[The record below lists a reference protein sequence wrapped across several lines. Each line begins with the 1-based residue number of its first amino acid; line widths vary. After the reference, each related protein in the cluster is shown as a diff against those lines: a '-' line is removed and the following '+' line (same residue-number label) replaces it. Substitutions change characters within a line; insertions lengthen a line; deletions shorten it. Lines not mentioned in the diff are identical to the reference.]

1 MSGPTSFRL
10 SQETFELLKKN
21 RDFYESLFDLQKK
34 KESPLL
40 PKATDSE
47 SRTESKVRDNG
58 DVEVS
63 LVLPVDDDG
72 EAANGR
78 LYVRDT
84 FVFDASERVLKSYQ
98 RSFEHNGKG
107 GDEWKGWLA
116 KYQTLAGGAGRG
128 ATDPV
133 VQKFAH
139 RVARSYGRAIVDDDA
154 NTLPE
159 IKAAFEKERR
169 LLKTTNQQVLDLNAG
184 LEFKIKDKLNFY
196 NLAWRDGKLEV
207 TLQLSVDDDADATNG
222 RILLR
227 DKYTLNAETL
237 AFEGYERA
245 WKLAP
250 GAEGDARLQ
259 AVLKKLQAGAKPPTE
274 EAEAFIQAL
283 LPALLPK
290 AEPDGSAVLA
300 LLGAGKTLPKD
311 YRSPLARR
319 GQGDPEGLKAAAQSS
334 LEAMYVVAQE
344 QVMKRYDESQGWL
357 HFGASVDQVKEKGL
371 VEGLFQKAKT
381 ASEKNPGV
389 HPFALF
395 QKLELSAEE
404 TALRDRLLGDKL
416 MQEFD
421 ALAQEPDAALRGKSL
436 ALLAQQKLLIDAG
449 MGESAMFLAEQ
460 LKKEPATQRVGED
473 ILAVVQG
480 KGDFG
485 QKVGYVLP
493 LFCKE
498 VSKPSM
504 LLGMAA
510 APFMGTAFEL
520 GGLKLAAW
528 AYDAKK
534 ISDIGRG
541 AKLGAAVLGMTGE
554 AVGFTAIHRGFERMH
569 HGGDKAWNGAWQE
582 IVSATLM
589 FGGMRLTH
597 GMTGLATARMAEG
610 AWGAKLGYRFGE
622 AQFAGAL
629 GRSPTGRFF
638 FDGAA
643 QAAGKGIPT
652 LTTSGKALSGTM
664 NHLGGILTM
673 QASGALSRKLGLMPE
688 NNQSFGANFFDAT
701 VMYTQAMV
709 GSHAANLASGGSL
722 HRNLGAFKMGV
733 ENLKKGM
740 PVTPP
745 PAPPAAPDPATQAK
759 PDSAQAPATP
769 PPVDPNAAAAPAPA
783 PAAKKP
789 GFAER
794 LRARF
799 AKAAPE
805 AKAPTPAADPAVAPA
820 DPAAVTAE
828 AKKPSLL
835 DRLLVGREGK
845 AKTVLEAARE
855 WIGNLS
861 PTKVKALEAELAKL
875 RAEKATV
882 EGEKAAKEESLG
894 ELQKQFD
901 ALKTQQEAARAEIE
915 AKANELQGLRDQLTQ
930 VEGQKTAAET
940 LVAEKAQALGEAE
953 ARLKDLETQK
963 TDAEQRLRDYQ
974 EQAELSELDLGVG
987 SLEQQ
992 IQAHKA
998 ELGKLRKEKQEA
1010 EVQAGAHRQ
1019 AADELRSKLTEAEG
1033 ELERRKHVDEALKE
1047 SEANAAELGEKI
1059 VELSGSLEGLQRQVG
1074 ELAAKDE
1081 GATRLTTEQAQKIA
1095 ELAGLKT
1102 ELEGKLRQAVED
1114 IAGLRKDLGER
1125 EAELNALRD
1134 SYEDVQAQ
1142 LRSANH
1148 RVEAQVRSIEHL
1160 GKVKESLETQ
1170 KATLEGEL
1178 ATERGN
1184 KEEIQRQ
1191 LDENANKLKDVN
1203 RELGAARHDLEIT
1216 NAGKKAAQG
1225 EATRLRERL
1234 EEAQRLRT
1242 ESETR
1247 LQQAARDLETQ
1258 LRDQGKRLEASQQ
1271 EAAEIG

>member
-207 TLQLSVDDDADATNG
+207 TLQLSVDDDGEAANG

-290 AEPDGSAVLA
+290 GEPDGSAVLA

-460 LKKEPATQRVGED
+460 LKKDPATQRVGED

-597 GMTGLATARMAEG
+597 GMTGLATARMAQG
-610 AWGAKLGYRFGE
+610 AWGSKLGYRFGE
-622 AQFAGAL
+622 GQFAGAL

-733 ENLKKGM
+733 ENLKKGI

-759 PDSAQAPATP
+759 PDPAQAPASP
-769 PPVDPNAAAAPAPA
+769 PPAPA
-783 PAAKKP
+783 SPRP
-789 GFAER
+789 R
-794 LRARF
+794 PRPRRRRRPRTPPSRPPIPPPLRPR
-799 AKAAPE
+799 PRS
-805 AKAPTPAADPAVAPA
+805 PRCS
-820 DPAAVTAE
+820 TASW
-828 AKKPSLL
+828 P
-835 DRLLVGREGK
+835 V
-845 AKTVLEAARE
+845 ARE
-855 WIGNLS
+855 RPRPS
-861 PTKVKALEAELAKL
+861 
-875 RAEKATV
+875 
-882 EGEKAAKEESLG
+882 S
-894 ELQKQFD
+894 
-901 ALKTQQEAARAEIE
+901 
-915 AKANELQGLRDQLTQ
+915 
-930 VEGQKTAAET
+930 
-940 LVAEKAQALGEAE
+940 
-953 ARLKDLETQK
+953 
-963 TDAEQRLRDYQ
+963 
-974 EQAELSELDLGVG
+974 
-987 SLEQQ
+987 
-992 IQAHKA
+992 
-998 ELGKLRKEKQEA
+998 
-1010 EVQAGAHRQ
+1010 
-1019 AADELRSKLTEAEG
+1019 
-1033 ELERRKHVDEALKE
+1033 RRPA
-1047 SEANAAELGEKI
+1047 
-1059 VELSGSLEGLQRQVG
+1059 SGS
-1074 ELAAKDE
+1074 
-1081 GATRLTTEQAQKIA
+1081 
-1095 ELAGLKT
+1095 
-1102 ELEGKLRQAVED
+1102 
-1114 IAGLRKDLGER
+1114 
-1125 EAELNALRD
+1125 
-1134 SYEDVQAQ
+1134 
-1142 LRSANH
+1142 
-1148 RVEAQVRSIEHL
+1148 
-1160 GKVKESLETQ
+1160 
-1170 KATLEGEL
+1170 
-1178 ATERGN
+1178 
-1184 KEEIQRQ
+1184 EISPRP
-1191 LDENANKLKDVN
+1191 
-1203 RELGAARHDLEIT
+1203 R
-1216 NAGKKAAQG
+1216 
-1225 EATRLRERL
+1225 
-1234 EEAQRLRT
+1234 
-1242 ESETR
+1242 
-1247 LQQAARDLETQ
+1247 
-1258 LRDQGKRLEASQQ
+1258 
-1271 EAAEIG
+1271 